1 MPFEVSKIY
10 TENPYVD
17 EMVYY
22 TKIIAMGTVLK
33 MQQQAD
39 NCETLE
45 SLKRAGI
52 YISAIEGTATLD
64 LFPSISVT
72 ALKSAGII
80 DPLTVALCIK
90 DRNNIPLNRRATVV
104 KTLSSEYI
112 ENYEELN
119 TYYNH
124 TLSL

>member
-72 ALKSAGII
+72 ALC
-80 DPLTVALCIK
+80 V
-90 DRNNIPLNRRATVV
+90 N
-104 KTLSSEYI
+104 
-112 ENYEELN
+112 
-119 TYYNH
+119 
-124 TLSL
+124 